1 MAGEMSTVGGQCLSI
16 EPFLVKFRVRAV
28 LVLNFL
34 LPSLRL
40 LFLNVIWRNKSRAS
54 PTVWEL
60 LQEKI

>member
-1 MAGEMSTVGGQCLSI
+1 MSTVGGRCLSI